1 MSAGPA
7 AEEPGLAAPEPEP
20 EAAVAAA
27 AAKGAAG
34 EQAHEQPTYDAVPG
48 YDDPRPPDL
57 DRP

>member
-1 MSAGPA
+1 M
-7 AEEPGLAAPEPEP
+7 AAPEPEP